1 MCDRQ
6 NMMMRIQITLA
17 VMAGLFLGVSAFA
30 EEPVDIRTAMTNGA
44 FDVAYTQA
52 EQLGT
57 ADGYAMAAESLL
69 SEIMLGAAK
78 KNKKQAK
85 RARKLAEA
93 GLELDPSNQNA
104 RLQYAIADGF
114 VTRET
119 GDVSAWMKK
128 LPQKTQAIVEAYR
141 ADFPMDARGDALLG
155 AWHLAIA
162 RKAGNKNAEKWFGA
176 SIAEGRR
183 LFENAR
189 RPQPNDIVVS
199 VNYAFSL
206 LALED
211 EDFPDIEEARQILTA
226 VMATEPTDHLG
237 RVLKTY
243 AADALTQIE
252 DRDDVREYVGMFLD
266 GEKPELN

>member
-1 MCDRQ
+1 MIAIRLLL
-6 NMMMRIQITLA
+6 TLL
-17 VMAGLFLGVSAFA
+17 VSLFLGGAAFA
-30 EEPVDIRTAMTNGA
+30 MGPGDIRIRMTAG
-44 FDVAYTQA
+44 DYDIAYAAA
-52 EQLGT
+52 EDLGT
-57 ADGYAMAAESLL
+57 ADGYALAAEILL
-69 SEIMLGAAK
+69 SEIMLGEVE

-93 GLELDPSNQNA
+93 GLELDPEHQNA

-128 LPQKTQAIVEAYR
+128 LPQKTEAIVQTYR
-141 ADFPMDARGDALLG
+141 TDFPGDPRGDALLG

-176 SIAEGRR
+176 SIAQGQA
-183 LFENAR
+183 LFQTALTAEPDNVII
-189 RPQPNDIVVS
+189 N

-206 LALED
+206 LALETD
-211 EDFPDIEEARQILTA
+211 DFGGVEDAREILTQ
-226 VMATEPTDHLG
+226 VGMTEPSDHLG

-243 AADALTQIE
+243 AAEALSQIE
-252 DRDDVREYVGMFLD
+252 DRDVVSGYAGMFLD
-266 GEKPELN
+266 GEKPEFELDD